1 MRLLLLAWFFVFT
14 ALLANATQ
22 SSDTN
27 SYADTQN
34 IDKSTFITEDE
45 IQSLPKV
52 IYLSYEKVPSR
63 VLKGEI
69 FTVTIKSLS
78 TVKDFIDISYTLSNS
93 EGVKLLSD
101 FPSREKDS
109 KYFYETFHFLATSQS
124 IRLPDFTATLIGN
137 NDEIYRSTTLLG
149 QNMNVISLNPKKDFS
164 NIVANSFEI
173 LEYKTTSYD
182 NAHNIVVFVAVATN
196 CDIAALSLNSVYKQG
211 VESITES
218 YFDSK
223 ITYFAVIDKNME
235 NLSFSYF
242 NLQKNRFIPI
252 YIPIVVDDD
261 SVATQSDLKPKDQ
274 SREMLKMAIAATV
287 AVIAFFVI
295 LWRKKY
301 IYLIFIILPLAYI
314 AYVGLPSK
322 EVCLKEGSNIYLLP
336 LYNGTIFETAE
347 ERQHLQKE
355 NEVDGW
361 IKVRLDNE
369 KVGWIKNED
378 ICSN

>member
-1 MRLLLLAWFFVFT
+1 MKLFLLACFFLFT
-14 ALLANATQ
+14 ASLANATQ
-22 SSDTN
+22 SSDTK

-34 IDKSTFITEDE
+34 IDQNTFITEDE

-52 IYLSYEKVPSR
+52 LYLSYEKVPAR

-78 TVKDFIDISYTLSNS
+78 TVKDFMDISYTLSNS
-93 EGVKLLSD
+93 EGLKLLSD

-124 IRLPDFTATLIGN
+124 IRLPDFTATIIGN

-149 QNMNVISLNPKKDFS
+149 QSMNVISLNPKKDFS
-164 NIVANSFEI
+164 NIVASSFEI

-182 NAHNIVVFVAVATN
+182 NAHNIVVFVATATN
-196 CDIAALSLNSVYKQG
+196 CDIAALHLNSAYKQG

-223 ITYFAVIDKNME
+223 ITYYAVIDKNME

-274 SREMLKMAIAATV
+274 SREMLKMAIAGAV
-287 AVIAFFVI
+287 AVVAFFVI

-301 IYLIFIILPLAYI
+301 IYLVFIILPLAYI
-314 AYVGLPSK
+314 AYAGLPSQ

-336 LYNGTIFETAE
+336 LYNGTIFETTQE
-347 ERQHLQKE
+347 KLHLQKE
-355 NEVDGW
+355 NEVEGW
-361 IKVRLDNE
+361 IKVRIDGE

-378 ICSN
+378 ICSR

>member
-301 IYLIFIILPLAYI
+301 IYLVFIILPLAYI

>member
-1 MRLLLLAWFFVFT
+1 VKPFLLACFFLFA
-14 ALLANATQ
+14 ALFANATQ
-22 SSDTN
+22 DSDTQ
-27 SYADTQN
+27 SYADTKNLDQN
-34 IDKSTFITEDE
+34 TFITENE
-45 IQSLPKV
+45 IQSLQKV

-78 TVKDFIDISYTLSNS
+78 TVKDFMDISYSLSNS

-101 FPSREKDS
+101 FPTREQDS

-124 IRLPDFTATLIGN
+124 IRLPDFTATLIGKG
-137 NDEIYRSTTLLG
+137 DELYRSTTLLG
-149 QNMNVISLNPKKDFS
+149 QNMNVIALNPKKDFS
-164 NIVANSFEI
+164 NIVASSFEI

-182 NAHNIVVFVAVATN
+182 NAHNIVVFVATATN
-196 CDIAALSLNSVYKQG
+196 CDIAALSLNSAYKQG
-211 VESITES
+211 VESVTES

-223 ITYFAVIDKNME
+223 ITYYAVIDKNLE

-274 SREMLKMAIAATV
+274 SREMLKMAIAGTV
-287 AVIAFFVI
+287 AAVAFFVI

-301 IYLIFIILPLAYI
+301 IYLVFILLPLAYI
-314 AYVGLPSK
+314 AYTAIPSK
-322 EVCLKEGSNIYLLP
+322 EVCLKEGSSIYLLP
-336 LYNGTIFETAE
+336 LYNGTIFDTAQ

-355 NEVDGW
+355 DEVGNW

-369 KVGWIKNED
+369 KVGWIKDED
-378 ICSN
+378 ICSH

>member
-1 MRLLLLAWFFVFT
+1 MRTLLLAWFFLFS
-14 ALLANATQ
+14 ALLANAEQ

-27 SYADTQN
+27 SHADTKN
-34 IDKSTFITEDE
+34 IDRNTFITENE
-45 IQSLPKV
+45 IQSLQKV

-78 TVKDFIDISYTLSNS
+78 TVKDFMDISYTLSNS

-101 FPSREKDS
+101 FPTREKDS
-109 KYFYETFHFLATSQS
+109 KYFYETFHFLATSQN
-124 IRLPDFTATLIGN
+124 IRLPDFTATLIGYG
-137 NDEIYRSTTLLG
+137 DELYRSTTLLG
-149 QNMNVISLNPKKDFS
+149 QNMNVIALNPKKDFS
-164 NIVANSFEI
+164 NIVANSFDI
-173 LEYKTTSYD
+173 LEFKTTSYD
-182 NAHNIVVFVAVATN
+182 NAHNIVVFVATATN
-196 CDIAALSLNSVYKQG
+196 CDIAALNLNGAYKQG
-211 VESITES
+211 IESVTES

-223 ITYFAVIDKNME
+223 ITYYAVIDKNLE

-274 SREMLKMAIAATV
+274 SREMIKMAIAGAV
-287 AVIAFFVI
+287 AVVAFFIIV
-295 LWRKKY
+295 WRKKY
-301 IYLIFIILPLAYI
+301 IYLVFIILPLAYI
-314 AYVGLPSK
+314 AYTGLPSK
-322 EVCLKEGSNIYLLP
+322 EICLKEGSNIYLLP
-336 LYNGTIFETAE
+336 LYNGTIFETSTQ
-347 ERQHLQKE
+347 RQQLQKE
-355 NEVDGW
+355 NEVEGW

-369 KVGWIKNED
+369 KVGWIKDED

>member
-1 MRLLLLAWFFVFT
+1 MRLLLLAWFFLFST
-14 ALLANATQ
+14 LLANATQ

-27 SYADTQN
+27 DYADTQN

-52 IYLSYEKVPSR
+52 LYLSYEKVPSR

-69 FTVTIKSLS
+69 FTITIKSLS
-78 TVKDFIDISYTLSNS
+78 TVKDFMDISYSLSNS

-101 FPSREKDS
+101 FPTREKDS

-124 IRLPDFTATLIGN
+124 IRLPDFTATLMGY
-137 NDEIYRSTTLLG
+137 NDDVYRSTTLLG

-164 NIVANSFEI
+164 NIVASSFEI
-173 LEYKTTSYD
+173 LEFKTTSYD
-182 NAHNIVVFVAVATN
+182 NAHNIVVFVATATN
-196 CDIAALSLNSVYKQG
+196 CDIASLHLNSVYKQG
-211 VESITES
+211 VESVTES

-223 ITYFAVIDKNME
+223 ITYYAVIDKNME

-274 SREMLKMAIAATV
+274 SREMLKMAV
-287 AVIAFFVI
+287 AGVVALIAFFVI

-301 IYLIFIILPLAYI
+301 IYLVFIILPLAYI
-314 AYVGLPSK
+314 AYAGLPSK

-336 LYNGTIFETAE
+336 LYNGTIFETAQE
-347 ERQHLQKE
+347 IGNFQKE

-361 IKVRLDNE
+361 VKVRLDNE

-378 ICSN
+378 ICSY

>member
-1 MRLLLLAWFFVFT
+1 MNQT
-14 ALLANATQ
+14 
-22 SSDTN
+22 
-27 SYADTQN
+27 
-34 IDKSTFITEDE
+34 TFIAQEE
-45 IQSLPKV
+45 IRSLPKV
-52 IYLSYEKVPSR
+52 IYLSYEEVPSR

-78 TVKDFIDISYTLSNS
+78 TVKDFMDISYTLSNS
-93 EGVKLLSD
+93 EGLKFLSD
-101 FPSREKDS
+101 FPKRKKDS

-137 NDEIYRSTTLLG
+137 NDEVYRSTALLG
-149 QNMNVISLNPKKDFS
+149 QKLNVVSLNPKKDFS

-182 NAHNIVVFVAVATN
+182 NARNIVVFVAAATN
-196 CDIAALSLNSVYKQG
+196 CDISVLKLHGAYKQG
-211 VESITES
+211 IESASES
-218 YFDSK
+218 YLDSK
-223 ITYFAVIDKNME
+223 ITYYAVIDKNLE

-242 NLQKNRFIPI
+242 NLEKNRFIPI

-274 SREMLKMAIAATV
+274 SREMLKMAIAGAV
-287 AVIAFFVI
+287 AVIASVII

-301 IYLIFIILPLAYI
+301 IYLLFILFPLTYI
-314 AYVGLPSK
+314 IYTGLPSK
-322 EVCLKEGSNIYLLP
+322 EVCLNEGSNIYLLP
-336 LYNGTIFETAE
+336 LYNGTIFETAQE
-347 ERQHLQKE
+347 SYHLQKE

-361 IKVRLDNE
+361 IKVRLENE

-378 ICSN
+378 ICSR

>member
-1 MRLLLLAWFFVFT
+1 MRLLLLACFFIFS
-14 ALLANATQ
+14 ASLANATQ
-22 SSDTN
+22 SSDTS
-27 SYADTQN
+27 SYTDSQN
-34 IDKSTFITEDE
+34 INQTTFIAQEE
-45 IQSLPKV
+45 IRSLPKV
-52 IYLSYEKVPSR
+52 IYLSYEEVPSR

-78 TVKDFIDISYTLSNS
+78 TVKDFMDISYTLSNS
-93 EGVKLLSD
+93 EGLKFLSD
-101 FPSREKDS
+101 FPKRKKDS

-137 NDEIYRSTTLLG
+137 NDEVYRSTTLLG
-149 QNMNVISLNPKKDFS
+149 QKLNVVSLNPKKDFS
-164 NIVANSFEI
+164 NIVANSFEL

-182 NAHNIVVFVAVATN
+182 NAHNIIVFVAAATN
-196 CDIAALSLNSVYKQG
+196 CDISALKLHGAYKQG
-211 VESITES
+211 IESVSES
-218 YFDSK
+218 YLDSK
-223 ITYFAVIDKNME
+223 ITYYAVIDKNLE

-242 NLQKNRFIPI
+242 NLEKNRFIPI

-274 SREMLKMAIAATV
+274 SREMLKMAIAGAV
-287 AVIAFFVI
+287 AVVASVII

-301 IYLIFIILPLAYI
+301 IYLLFILFPLTYI
-314 AYVGLPSK
+314 IYTGLPSK

-336 LYNGTIFETAE
+336 LYNGTIFETAQE
-347 ERQHLQKE
+347 SYHLQKE

-361 IKVRLDNE
+361 IKVRLDDE

-378 ICSN
+378 ICSR